1 MAMWNGFLLG
11 SNSTMTCSSS
21 RSSRWS
27 AFWKSDWTVSYPSKI
42 SSHWHEMRFRTTQNA
57 VIRLIPNFCLDRPF
71 RVFNPLGYPFLPKLP
86 FQVFN
91 LPGVQSFLF
100 LSLIF
105 ARTFSFSWFAGM
117 PIFCL
122 DYSFYCPAGLFYA
135 KYFLTASEFTGE
147 VKFSPS
153 IVASIKAPPSK
164 ILVIMYGP
172 S

>member
-11 SNSTMTCSSS
+11 SNSAMTCSSS

-57 VIRLIPNFCLDRPF
+57 VIRLIPNFCLDRPC
-71 RVFNPLGYPFLPKLP
+71 RVFNPPGYPFLPKLP

-91 LPGVQSFLF
+91 LPGVQSFFIFVPNFCPNLF
-100 LSLIF
+100 IF
-105 ARTFSFSWFAGM
+105 LVRRDAHFF
-117 PIFCL
+117 L

-164 ILVIMYGP
+164 TLVTIYGP